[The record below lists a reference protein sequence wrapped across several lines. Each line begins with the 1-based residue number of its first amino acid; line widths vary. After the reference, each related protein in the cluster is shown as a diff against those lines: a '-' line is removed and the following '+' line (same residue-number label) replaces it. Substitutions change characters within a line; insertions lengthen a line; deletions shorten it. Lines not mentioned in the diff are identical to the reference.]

1 MSRVPFVESADKTL
15 PHPNPLA
22 ESERILSV
30 VGWREEGTQ
39 SIGHLGDGH
48 GLNPD
53 ISRAGHY
60 GVENTFSAEEH
71 VFHTG
76 HCADIQTAGAVHS
89 GQISGVNYHLLTGGQ
104 GVLLHIAVELH
115 EGYAAAGEPL
125 HDEALSA
132 EQRAANLL
140 LKKHGQLHAGSGGQ
154 ESGFLSD
161 EIFPGTDLKGPDGA
175 RGNWRPK
182 AMCPGPPWAV

>member
-1 MSRVPFVESADKTL
+1 M

-30 VGWREEGTQ
+30 VGWREEGAQ

-115 EGYAAAGEPL
+115 EGYAPLPESRCMIKPSPPNRAPPIFFWKNRDSSTPEVAA
-125 HDEALSA
+125 
-132 EQRAANLL
+132 R
-140 LKKHGQLHAGSGGQ
+140 
-154 ESGFLSD
+154 
-161 EIFPGTDLKGPDGA
+161 
-175 RGNWRPK
+175 K
-182 AMCPGPPWAV
+182 ADF